1 MTAQARQVRQVDAER
16 FEIVDAAGS
25 LTQVTLRRDTRAGL
39 GLREVAP
46 SALVAA
52 VVEMLDDDGHWPPPE
67 GAGAV
72 DVVGLLARTPGTL
85 DELRAR
91 LSD

>member
-1 MTAQARQVRQVDAER
+1 VTSAARQVRQVDAER
-16 FEIVDAAGS
+16 FEVVDGLGILS
-25 LTQVTLRRDTRAGL
+25 HVTLRRDTRSGL

-46 SALVAA
+46 TTVVAEA
-52 VVEMLDDDGHWPPPE
+52 VAMLDDDGRWPPPA
-67 GAGAV
+67 GSGAV

-85 DELRAR
+85 DDLRAR